1 MFFAILQEERLPSTL
16 WFAGTPMWASSR
28 TGRSPMRSFPPTS
41 WNALLKSPTS
51 PASRC
56 GLSGTGSCA
65 SLCWSWLWSGHAWL
79 SGTVF
84 SRQLYP
90 VSSDQLPFPLP
101 YLDWIPFLLQI
112 IEVLVTGSLLWF
124 FLKTCHSVLGSFRP
138 GVLAVQGSPWMWV
151 IIPENFQFISS
162 LLCLLEVFH
171 IWRDILPHIASEY
184 SYLVA
189 TGLPLSIDNQSWSTS
204 RTF

>member
-1 MFFAILQEERLPSTL
+1 MVFAILQEERLPSTL

-101 YLDWIPFLLQI
+101 YLDWIYSFSSSDYWSAGDGFLTV
-112 IEVLVTGSLLWF
+112 VLSENVSQCSRQFQASSSRCPRITVNVSYYPRELSVH
-124 FLKTCHSVLGSFRP
+124 FLFAM
-138 GVLAVQGSPWMWV
+138 LARGFSHLEGHPSPH
-151 IIPENFQFISS
+151 
-162 LLCLLEVFH
+162 C
-171 IWRDILPHIASEY
+171 
-184 SYLVA
+184 
-189 TGLPLSIDNQSWSTS
+189 
-204 RTF
+204 